1 MSECNS
7 MTAPDLGSSP
17 RMLPGCIPPDA
28 DQLNKNCFCI
38 TLDRDVLNGNLEH
51 ESAEQDFGATFAGAR
66 QHLFSSTPVFLPR
79 SIVEEMHGVA
89 KAIEVASRL
98 EGYRNAALFWAPEI
112 AHRDHG
118 PAGAFM
124 GYDFHLDEGG
134 PKLIEINTN
143 AGGAFLNAALARA
156 QKACCTELEQSFRQA
171 QLDDFEAKA
180 ADMFRSE
187 FVRQRSGGSLRRMAI
202 VDDRPTEQYLYP
214 EFVLAKQV
222 LRRHGIE
229 AMIADAS
236 NLRYENGKLML
247 DGIEIDLVYNRL
259 VDFALERPEH
269 TALRAAYQDGA
280 VVVTPNPHNHALLA
294 DKRNLTLLSR
304 PAAMAAF
311 GLPSD
316 LRMRLAGIPKTTMVT
331 PGNAD
336 RLWVERNGLFFK
348 PASGHG
354 SKAVYRGDKV
364 TRSVW
369 QDIARGGYVAQAFT
383 PPSRRMIQVDGALT
397 SRKMDVR
404 LYTYRGDLLLVA
416 ARLYQGQATNFRT
429 PGGGVAAG
437 LGG

>member
-1 MSECNS
+1 MV
-7 MTAPDLGSSP
+7 
-17 RMLPGCIPPDA
+17 PGCTPPDA
-28 DQLNKNCFCI
+28 NTLNRDCFCI
-38 TLDRDVLNGNLEH
+38 TLDRTALHSSLEQK
-51 ESAEQDFGATFAGAR
+51 ALDRDFGLNLVGGR
-66 QHLFSSTPVFLPR
+66 QHLFSNTPVFLPR
-79 SIVEEMHGVA
+79 STVEEMHGIVT
-89 KAIEVASRL
+89 AIEAASRL
-98 EGYRNAALFWAPEI
+98 QGYRDAVLFWAPEI
-112 AHRDHG
+112 GHKDHG

-143 AGGAFLNAALARA
+143 AGGAFLNALLARA

-171 QLDDFEAKA
+171 KLDGFEVKV

-187 FVRQRSGGSLRRMAI
+187 FVLQRGGGSLRRMAI
-202 VDDRPTEQYLYP
+202 VDDRPMEQYLYP

-229 AMIADAS
+229 AVIADAS
-236 NLRYENGKLML
+236 DLRYETGKLTL
-247 DGIEIDLVYNRL
+247 DGTGIDLVYNRL
-259 VDFALERPEH
+259 VDFALDRPGH
-269 TALRAAYQDGA
+269 AALMAAYQDGA

-294 DKRNLTLLSR
+294 DKRNLTLLSK

-316 LRMRLAGIPKTTMVT
+316 LRTRLAGIPKTTMVT

-336 RLWVERNGLFFK
+336 RLWEERNSLFFK
-348 PASGHG
+348 PACGHG

-369 QDIARGGYVAQAFT
+369 QAIARGGYVAQTFA
-383 PPSRRMIQVDGALT
+383 PPSQRMIKLDGALT

-404 LYTYRGDLLLVA
+404 FYTYQGDLLLVA

-429 PGGGVAAG
+429 PGGGFAAV
-437 LGG
+437 LMV

>member
-1 MSECNS
+1 
-7 MTAPDLGSSP
+7 MTAPDLGCAP
-17 RMLPGCIPPDA
+17 RVMPECTPPDA
-28 DQLNKNCFCI
+28 AQLNQDCFCI
-38 TLDRDVLNGNLEH
+38 TLDRDALSGNLER
-51 ESAEQDFGATFAGAR
+51 EAAEQDFAATFAGAR
-66 QHLFSSTPVFLPR
+66 QHLFSNTPVFLPR
-79 SIVEEMHGVA
+79 STVEEMHGVV
-89 KAIEVASRL
+89 KAVEAASRL
-98 EGYRNAALFWAPEI
+98 EGYRDAALFWAPEL
-112 AHRDHG
+112 AHGDHG

-171 QLDDFEAKA
+171 QVDDFEAKV

-187 FVRQRSGGSLRRMAI
+187 FVRQHGGGSLRRMAI
-202 VDDRPTEQYLYP
+202 VDDRPMEQYLYP

-222 LRRHGIE
+222 LRRHGLE

-236 NLRYENGKLML
+236 DLRYENGKLIL
-247 DGIEIDLVYNRL
+247 DGNEIDLVYNRL

-269 TALRAAYQDGA
+269 AALRAAYRDGA

-294 DKRNLTLLSR
+294 DKRNLTLLSK

-316 LRMRLAGIPKTTMVT
+316 LRSRLAGIPKTTMVT

-336 RLWVERNGLFFK
+336 RLWAERNRLFFK
-348 PASGHG
+348 PAGGHG

-364 TRSVW
+364 TKSVW
-369 QDIARGGYVAQAFT
+369 QDIARGGYVAQTFA
-383 PPSRRMIQVDGALT
+383 PPSERMIQLDGALT

-404 LYTYRGDLLLVA
+404 LYTYQGDLLLVA

-429 PGGGVAAG
+429 PGGGFAAV
-437 LGG
+437 LMV